1 MESSYLTLGLALVA
15 AGFVLLAAELFI
27 PTGGVL
33 FVLSVSG
40 IALGVALT
48 FLHGTTAGLCTLV
61 GVFVAAPVFGTLMM
75 RIWPR
80 TPLGKRF
87 FLTGPDENATVAALP
102 ANQELEQLKGR
113 IGRTLSALRP
123 AGVVDFDGRRVDTVT
138 EGMMVDPGQWVR
150 CVDVRAGRVVVR
162 PVDRPDLG
170 RLESDDFG

>member
-15 AGFVLLAAELFI
+15 AGFVLLAAELFV

-61 GVFVAAPVFGTLMM
+61 GVFVAAPVFGALLM

-123 AGVVDFDGRRVDTVT
+123 AGVVDFDGRRIDTVT

>member
-15 AGFVLLAAELFI
+15 AGFLLMAAELFI

-33 FVLSVSG
+33 FVLSVSS

-61 GVFVAAPVFGTLMM
+61 GVFVAGPAFGGVLM
-75 RIWPR
+75 RLWPR

-87 FLTGPDENATVAALP
+87 FLTAPDEHATVAAMP
-102 ANQELEQLKGR
+102 ANQELEKLKGR

-123 AGVVDFDGRRVDTVT
+123 AGVVDFDGRRTDTVT
-138 EGMMVDPGQWVR
+138 EGMMVEAGQWVR
-150 CVDVRAGRVVVR
+150 CIDVRAGRVVVR
-162 PVDRPDLG
+162 PVERPDLG
-170 RLESDDFG
+170 GLENAVFG